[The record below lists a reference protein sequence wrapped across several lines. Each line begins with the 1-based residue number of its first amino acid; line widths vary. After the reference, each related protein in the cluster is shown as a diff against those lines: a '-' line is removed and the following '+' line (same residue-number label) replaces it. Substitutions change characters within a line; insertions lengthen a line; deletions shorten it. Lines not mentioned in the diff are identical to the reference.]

1 MPNTFTEQNIIELF
15 CHYFPT
21 KGKGVLLGVG
31 DDATILSLKYP
42 YSVVTTDTLNEGI
55 HFDSRYFD
63 FFSLGQKAMN
73 VNLSDIAAMG
83 AKPYGFWCNLS
94 FPSGIT
100 PSNVGLLAQG
110 MKSASEPHHLKILG
124 GDTCLSKHLSITLTV
139 LGVSDKKPF
148 HLTAAKEGDRIYIT
162 NTLGENSA
170 GFDILSKHPNLYYH
184 HHRNHKIQTRKKY
197 LQPLIQRH
205 LSCQNR
211 VELALLLHRFQVHAL
226 TDISDGLLRELSL
239 MISRPLGAEIDVE
252 SIPIGTDVLR
262 YCKEYHGDP
271 YFFALAGGE
280 DYELLF
286 TVSENENHEKMKNFF
301 TKKGNSI
308 TCIGIINRSGKIHY
322 SRDIKYSAYLAEF

>member
-1 MPNTFTEQNIIELF
+1 MSNKFTEQNIIELF
-15 CHYFPT
+15 CHYFST
-21 KGKGVLLGVG
+21 TGKGILLGVG
-31 DDATILSLKYP
+31 DDATILSLKYL
-42 YSVVTTDTLNEGI
+42 YSIVTTDTLNEGI
-55 HFDSRYFD
+55 HFDLGYFD

-100 PSNVGLLAQG
+100 PSDVCLLAQG
-110 MKSASEPHHLKILG
+110 MKSASEPYHLKILG
-124 GDTCLSKHLSITLTV
+124 GDTCLSKQISITLTV

-148 HLTAAKEGDRIYIT
+148 HLTSAKEGDLIYIT

-170 GFDILSKHPNLYYH
+170 GFDILSKHPDLYYYR
-184 HHRNHKIQTRKKY
+184 HRNHTVQARKKY

-211 VELALLLHRFQVHAL
+211 ISLALLLHKFQVHAL

-239 MISRPLGAEIDVE
+239 MVKPPLGAEIKVE
-252 SIPIGTDVLR
+252 SIPISNNMLR
-262 YCKEYHGDP
+262 YCKEYHADP

-286 TVSENENHEKMKNFF
+286 TVSENENHEMMKKSL

-308 TCIGIINRSGKIHY
+308 TCIGTINRSGKISY